1 MICNWSVLEDQNWN
15 YTFIHLFMRKKNKH
29 ATHGARS
36 ICDKHDG
43 KIWKKFANIFLIPKK
58 NTRSFR
64 NADSIFFIFIFFF
77 FSDWELIPNI
87 LRLLGFINNP
97 FLGKFYPKAISQLW
111 KHWPSWIDPF
121 ITPLPLQKT
130 SLFWTLYFQG
140 SPKKVQ
146 TEAELY
152 FKVHSIPWNMP
163 IQPF

>member
-1 MICNWSVLEDQNWN
+1 
-15 YTFIHLFMRKKNKH
+15 MRKKNKH

-64 NADSIFFIFIFFF
+64 NADSILFIYLFI

-97 FLGKFYPKAISQLW
+97 FLGKFYPKAISQL
-111 KHWPSWIDPF
+111 
-121 ITPLPLQKT
+121 
-130 SLFWTLYFQG
+130 
-140 SPKKVQ
+140 
-146 TEAELY
+146 
-152 FKVHSIPWNMP
+152 
-163 IQPF
+163 